1 MSGHETF
8 TTQVPEGDFM
18 VLEQRARWLIK
29 RAVDRGHSQTTW
41 VVKGGEEP
49 AVAQAL
55 VFARHDGT
63 SVWLRVDDHQFR
75 LIQSFRP

>member
-1 MSGHETF
+1 MPDHETL
-8 TTQVPEGDFM
+8 TTQVPEGDFI
-18 VLEQRARWLIK
+18 VLKQRTRWLVR

-41 VVKGGEEP
+41 VVKDGEER

-63 SVWLRVDDHQFR
+63 SVWLRVDDQQFR

>member
-1 MSGHETF
+1 MPGHETF
-8 TTQVPEGDFM
+8 TTQVPEGDYIVM
-18 VLEQRARWLIK
+18 QQRVRWLVK

-41 VVKGGEEP
+41 VFQSGES

-63 SVWLRVDDHQFR
+63 SVWLRVDDRQFR
-75 LIQSFRP
+75 LEQSFRP